1 MVNNK
6 MTNEKGKNRSRNEW
20 TGQGGRSMQ
29 AKNSTTNSVTIGGIK
44 LIIGNGASGSAGAEA
59 VSRKWKKVFLV
70 TDPEIIRLGLHEK
83 AVKSLEENNIMYYL
97 FDDVP
102 SDPPTA
108 VVEKG
113 RALLMEDHYDGVIA
127 IGGGSVMDAAKAMNI
142 MQFHEGK
149 VLDYDNSPSGS
160 KKFNRPGLPLFSIPT
175 TSGTGSEVTQYA
187 VITSEKEKRK
197 ATIGDPMLVSS
208 EVFLDPELTAGLP
221 KRITAATGIDA
232 IAHAIEAYTSNRVLG
247 VPGSSVFSDT
257 YALQA
262 VRMIAANLYK
272 AVKEGSDLEA
282 RKQVMLGATMAGFV
296 SQAGSGAAHGM
307 GTPLGARYHVPHGTA
322 VGIML
327 PYVMNFNADICP
339 ERMKDVAEA
348 MGCAVEGM
356 TPVEAA
362 RTASGAMGELL
373 GKIDFP
379 VLREYVKS
387 EEELKVLAG
396 DAVKDKCCMLNA
408 KALTEEEILALY
420 QTAWRGENA

>member
-1 MVNNK
+1 
-6 MTNEKGKNRSRNEW
+6 
-20 TGQGGRSMQ
+20 MQ
-29 AKNSTTNSVTIGGIK
+29 TKKLATNSVTIGGIK
-44 LIIGNGASGSAGAEA
+44 LVIGNGASGSVGAEA
-59 VSRKWKKVFLV
+59 AARKWKKIFLV
-70 TDPEIIRLGLHEK
+70 TDPEIIRLGLHK
-83 AVKSLEENNIMYYL
+83 KMIKSLEENEITYYL
-97 FDDVP
+97 FDQVP
-102 SDPPTA
+102 SDPPTS

-113 RALLMEDHYDGVIA
+113 RKLLMEDQYDGVAA

-149 VLDYDNSPSGS
+149 ILDYDNSPSGG
-160 KKFNRPGLPLFSIPT
+160 KKFLRPGLPLFSIPT

-187 VITSEKEKRK
+187 VITSEEEKRK

-208 EVFLDPELTAGLP
+208 EVFLDPELTVGLP

-262 VRMIAANLYK
+262 VRMIAGSLRK

-282 RKQVMLGATMAGFV
+282 RKQVMLGAAMAGFV

-307 GTPLGARYHVPHGTA
+307 GTPLGARYHVPHGTS

-327 PYVMNFNADICP
+327 PYVMKFNASICP
-339 ERMKDVAEA
+339 ERMGDIAKA
-348 MGCAVEGM
+348 MGCMVDGM
-356 TPVEAA
+356 QPLEAA
-362 RTASGAMGELL
+362 MEASREMGRLL
-373 GKIDFP
+373 REIDFP
-379 VLREYVKS
+379 VLKEYVKS

-420 QTAWRGENA
+420 QTAWKGEIE

>member
-1 MVNNK
+1 
-6 MTNEKGKNRSRNEW
+6 
-20 TGQGGRSMQ
+20 MQ
-29 AKNSTTNSVTIGGIK
+29 VKNSTTNSVTIGGVK
-44 LIIGNGASGSAGAEA
+44 LLIGNGASGSVGAEA
-59 VSRKWKKVFLV
+59 AARKWRKVFLV
-70 TDPEIIRLGLHEK
+70 TDPEIIRLGLHGKVIE
-83 AVKSLEENNIMYYL
+83 SLEKNEITYYL
-97 FDDVP
+97 FDSVP

-113 RALLMEDHYDGVIA
+113 RKLLMEDHYDGVVA

-149 VLDYDNSPSGS
+149 ILDYDNSPSGG
-160 KKFNRPGLPLFSIPT
+160 KKFLRPGLPLFSIPT

-187 VITSEKEKRK
+187 VITSEEEKRK
-197 ATIGDPMLVSS
+197 ATVGDPMLVSS

-262 VRMIAANLYK
+262 VRMIAGSLRK
-272 AVKEGSDLEA
+272 AVEEGFDLEA

-307 GTPLGARYHVPHGTA
+307 GTPLGARYHVPHGTS

-327 PYVMNFNADICP
+327 PYVMKFNASICP
-339 ERMKDVAEA
+339 ERMRDIAEA

-356 TPVEAA
+356 TSLEAA
-362 RTASGAMGELL
+362 LEASREMGILL
-373 GKIDFP
+373 KEIDFP
-379 VLREYVKS
+379 VLTEYVKS
-387 EEELKVLAG
+387 EEELEILAG

-408 KALTEEEILALY
+408 KALTEKEILALY
-420 QTAWRGENA
+420 QEAWKGEIE